1 MAVANTHIRQNRFE
15 NKGHKKKGKE
25 GHYLMIKGSIQEGDI
40 TLINIYASNIE
51 APNYI
56 KQILTGIKEEIDH
69 NTIIVNF
76 NTLLTPMERS

>member
-1 MAVANTHIRQNRFE
+1 
-15 NKGHKKKGKE
+15 
-25 GHYLMIKGSIQEGDI
+25 MIKGSIQEGDI